1 MNLLFHTILY
11 KMQNDDLFPDIEIP
25 QEIVNATKKT
35 LVSYIPIVGNAITNI
50 WNEFESAQL
59 QRKIERLESLITGLC
74 IDLKRLETRINK
86 EYINK
91 QDCADILEKAA
102 YAVAIE
108 RLEEKR
114 EAYKNILLN
123 SIVSDKADFDRTEKY
138 MQLLSQMTR
147 IDIILVKTFHN
158 PQEINKQRGNPIKNP
173 FIDENGN
180 RLPAYQ
186 RDYLLHDILYG
197 LLKLDKEDIADSID
211 FLYQNRL
218 INKDSYKLSTNGHP
232 IHTLDGMLTEK
243 GKGFVDFILTP

>member
-1 MNLLFHTILY
+1 M
-11 KMQNDDLFPDIEIP
+11 KNDDLFPEVEIP

-102 YAVAIE
+102 YAVALE

-147 IDIILVKTFHN
+147 IDIILVKTFYN
-158 PQEINKQRGNPIKNP
+158 PQETNKQRGNPIKDP

-180 RLPAYQ
+180 RFPSYQ
-186 RDYLLHDILYG
+186 RDYLLHDILYS
-197 LLKLDKEDIADSID
+197 LLKYEREDIADSIE

-243 GKGFVDFILTP
+243 GKGFVKFILTP

>member
-1 MNLLFHTILY
+1 M
-11 KMQNDDLFPDIEIP
+11 KNDDLFPEIEIP

-59 QRKIERLESLITGLC
+59 QRKAERLESLITGLC

-108 RLEEKR
+108 RLDEKR

-180 RLPAYQ
+180 RLPSYQ

-197 LLKLDKEDIADSID
+197 LLKLDKEDIADSLD